1 MKKFI
6 FIIITI
12 LLLSNCKNTNNDDL
26 HAQNQVI
33 DSTKVL
39 EPLNFHPQVD
49 KMITRLFLRY
59 HYKKIRLNDSLSSVI
74 FDNYIK
80 MLDYNKL
87 YFLQSDIDEYEKYR
101 NKFDDFLILGKL
113 MPAYRIF
120 NTYKKRMNQRIKFIL
135 NRLKKE
141 FDFTKDE
148 YYVYDREKEPWAKT
162 EDELNEIWRKKL
174 KNEALSLKLSGKKWD
189 KIVETLSKRYKNYH
203 RVILQYKSEEVF
215 ELYMNAFADAIDPHS
230 NYLRPSTSETFD
242 IRMKLSLEGIGATLR
257 TENDYTKVVNIV
269 PGGPAYKADNIHAD
283 DKIIGVGQGKDGE
296 ITDVIGWR
304 IDDVV
309 HLIRGPKGTIVRLVI
324 IKGDKTIDSAPDTI
338 SILRDKVKLEEQAAK
353 KEIIHIKEN
362 GKEYKIGVIDVPTF
376 YVDFEARRKGDPDY
390 KSTTRDVK
398 KLIKELKEENIDGL
412 IIDLRNDGGGSLDEA
427 ISLTGLFIKEG
438 PVVQVRKS
446 TGEVDVDKDPDPS
459 IFYDGPLTVMVNR
472 YSASAS
478 EIFSAAI
485 QDYRRG
491 LIVDEQ
497 TYGKGTV
504 QNLIPLDRFVPSADG
519 KAGQLKL
526 TIAKFYRI
534 NGGTT
539 QKLGVVPDIKFPT
552 PIDPKEYGESAEP
565 SALKWDKINPANY
578 NKYGDFSTILPNL
591 KKLHEERI
599 ANEQEFIYLQ
609 EDIAEYKRTKNKKK
623 ISLNEKIRKA
633 ERAKTEE
640 KKKKREKEREKYTT
654 KEMVDGKE
662 IVKKDLKIKDPFLEE
677 TGHILADLIQ
687 YLNKNLKR

>member
-1 MKKFI
+1 MKKI
-6 FIIITI
+6 LFIIITI

-33 DSTKVL
+33 DSTKVI
-39 EPLNFHPQVD
+39 EPLSFHPQIN

-59 HYKKIRLNDSLSSVI
+59 HYKKINLNDSLSSVI

-87 YFLQSDIDEYEKYR
+87 YFLQSDINEFEKDRY
-101 NKFDDFLILGKL
+101 KFDDYLILGKL

-120 NTYKKRMNQRIKFIL
+120 NTYKKRMNERIKYIL
-135 NRLKKE
+135 KRLKKG

-148 YYVYDREKEPWAKT
+148 YYIYDREKEPWAKT
-162 EDELNEIWRKKL
+162 EKELNEIWRRKL

-189 KIVETLSKRYKNYH
+189 KIVETLTKRYENYH
-203 RVILQYKSEEVF
+203 RAILQYKPEEVF

-230 NYLRPSTSETFD
+230 NYLRPTTSETFD

-257 TENDYTKVVNIV
+257 TENDYTKVVSIV

-296 ITDVIGWR
+296 IVDVIGWR

-309 HLIRGPKGTIVRLVI
+309 HLIRGPKGTIVRLAI

-353 KEIIHIKEN
+353 KEIINIKEN
-362 GKEYKIGVIDVPTF
+362 GKEYKIGVIDIPTF

-390 KSTTRDVK
+390 KSTTRDVR
-398 KLIKELKEENIDGL
+398 KLIKELKEENVDGL

-438 PVVQVRKS
+438 PVVQVRRS
-446 TGEVDVDKDPDPS
+446 NGEVNVEKDPDPN
-459 IFYDGPLTVMVNR
+459 IVYDGPLAVMVNR

-485 QDYRRG
+485 QDYGRG
-491 LIVDEQ
+491 IIVGEQ

-504 QNLIPLDRFVPSADG
+504 QNLIPLDRFVPSAGD
-519 KAGQLKL
+519 KSGQLKL

-539 QKLGVVPDIKFPT
+539 QSLGVVPDIALPS
-552 PIDPKEYGESAEP
+552 PVNPSEYGESAEP
-565 SALKWDKINPANY
+565 SALKWDKIKSAEY
-578 NKYGDFSTILPNL
+578 QKYGDFKNILPIL
-591 KKLHEERI
+591 KKKHLERI
-599 ANEQEFIYLQ
+599 KNEKEFIYLQ
-609 EDIAEYKRTKNKKK
+609 EDIEEYKRTKDKKK
-623 ISLNEKIRKA
+623 ISLNEEKRKA
-633 ERAKTEE
+633 ERAKTEA
-640 KKKKREKEREKYTT
+640 KKKAREKEREKYTT
-654 KEMVDGKE
+654 KEKIDGKE
-662 IVKKDLKIKDPFLEE
+662 VVKKDLKIKDPFLEE

-687 YLNKNLKR
+687 YLNKN

>member
-1 MKKFI
+1 MKKIF

-12 LLLSNCKNTNNDDL
+12 LLLSNCKNTNNEDL
-26 HAQNQVI
+26 HAQNQII

-39 EPLNFHPQVD
+39 EPLSFYPQID
-49 KMITRLFLRY
+49 KMITRLFVRY
-59 HYKKIRLNDSLSSVI
+59 HYKKIELGDSLSSVI

-87 YFLQSDIDEYEKYR
+87 YFLQSDIDQYEQYR
-101 NKFDDFLILGKL
+101 YKFDDYLILGKL

-120 NTYKKRMNQRIKFIL
+120 NDYKKRMNQRIKYIL
-135 NRLKKE
+135 KRLKTE

-148 YYVYDREKEPWAKT
+148 YYVFDRENEPWAKN
-162 EDELNEIWRKKL
+162 EKELDEIWRKKL

-203 RVILQYKSEEVF
+203 RAILQYKPEEVF
-215 ELYMNAFADAIDPHS
+215 ELYMNAFADAVDPHS
-230 NYLRPSTSETFD
+230 NYLRPSTSESFD

-257 TENDYTKVVNIV
+257 TENDYTKVVSIV

-296 ITDVIGWR
+296 IVDVIGWR

-309 HLIRGPKGTIVRLVI
+309 HLIRGPKGTIVRLAI
-324 IKGDKTIDSAPDTI
+324 IKNGKTIESPPDTI

-353 KEIIHIKEN
+353 KEIINIKEN
-362 GKEYKIGVIDVPTF
+362 GKTFKIGVIDIPTF
-376 YVDFEARRKGDPDY
+376 YVDFEARRKGDPNY

-398 KLIKELKEENIDGL
+398 NLIKELKDENVDGI

-427 ISLTGLFIKEG
+427 ISLTGLFIQDG

-446 TGEVDVDKDPDPS
+446 TGEIDIDKDPDPS
-459 IFYDGPLTVMVNR
+459 IVYNGPLAVMVNR

-485 QDYRRG
+485 QDYGRG
-491 LIVDEQ
+491 LIIGEQ

-504 QNLIPLDRFVPSADG
+504 QNLIPLDRFVPSAG
-519 KAGQLKL
+519 EKAGQLKL

-539 QKLGVVPDIKFPT
+539 QKLGVVPDISFPSAVN
-552 PIDPKEYGESAEP
+552 PSEYGESAEP
-565 SALKWDKINPANY
+565 SALKWDKIKPAKY
-578 NKYGDFSTILPNL
+578 NKFGDFSKILPKL
-591 KKLHEERI
+591 RKLHEERI
-599 ANEQEFIYLQ
+599 KKEPEFIYLQ
-609 EDIAEYKRTKNKKK
+609 EDIAEYKKNKEKKK
-623 ISLNEKIRKA
+623 ISLNIEKRKA
-633 ERAKTEE
+633 ERAENE
-640 KKKKREKEREKYTT
+640 AKKKSREKEREKFIT
-654 KEMVDGKE
+654 KEKIDGKE
-662 IVKKDLKIKDPFLEE
+662 VIKKDLKIKDPFLEE
-677 TGHILADLIQ
+677 AGHILADLITL
-687 YLNKNLKR
+687 LNTN